1 MENFNK
7 KIGLKLRA
15 TRRSKKISA
24 KQLGKLLNLSEDMIY
39 KIERSE
45 RPLQQ
50 KYRNDLQEILGTDI
64 FENDFD
70 NGLLN
75 CELQL
80 LKKEL
85 ISYNLTPYELN
96 YIKTCLQAHY
106 FNDTIQRE
114 KVNKMY
120 GASKPKGNID
130 IVLEFCIESFD
141 MMLKEK
147 DLYHITKD
155 TLHDIIDSLNASELV
170 NDCAIPVYSASTFF
184 PYLDNIY
191 KNIPTDYYL
200 LPKNLVND
208 KNIYIGISIT
218 KFILEVETPKYKPLD
233 IIILRLDNKL
243 NNGADILIATKERM
257 SIKNIII
264 NNDVVTLSNPSEIN
278 PNPQTYQLKDFLEM
292 VNCYKIIIVGT
303 IINIIDNKFFAYD
316 YSTHQNSLI
325 LPFIDLENKATSLN
339 IKKSK

>member
-50 KYRNDLQEILGTDI
+50 KYRKDLQEILGTDI

-75 CELQL
+75 VELQL
-80 LKKEL
+80 LKKVL

-106 FNDTIQRE
+106 FNDTIQGE

-141 MMLKEK
+141 MMLKKK

-155 TLHDIIDSLNASELV
+155 NLHDIIDSLNS
-170 NDCAIPVYSASTFF
+170 S
-184 PYLDNIY
+184 
-191 KNIPTDYYL
+191 
-200 LPKNLVND
+200 
-208 KNIYIGISIT
+208 
-218 KFILEVETPKYKPLD
+218 
-233 IIILRLDNKL
+233 
-243 NNGADILIATKERM
+243 
-257 SIKNIII
+257 
-264 NNDVVTLSNPSEIN
+264 
-278 PNPQTYQLKDFLEM
+278 
-292 VNCYKIIIVGT
+292 
-303 IINIIDNKFFAYD
+303 
-316 YSTHQNSLI
+316 
-325 LPFIDLENKATSLN
+325 
-339 IKKSK
+339 